1 MASETNSTNMAVAED
16 VEATMTSRVG
26 CNVKIPVL
34 VTAIQLLNKVDEV
47 ALVEARIRTS
57 QQTILRM
64 AQL

>member
-1 MASETNSTNMAVAED
+1 MAVAED

-34 VTAIQLLNKVDEV
+34 VTAIPLLNKVDGV

-64 AQL
+64 AHL

>member
-1 MASETNSTNMAVAED
+1 
-16 VEATMTSRVG
+16 VG

-34 VTAIQLLNKVDEV
+34 VTAIPLLNKVDGV

-57 QQTILRM
+57 QQTILQM